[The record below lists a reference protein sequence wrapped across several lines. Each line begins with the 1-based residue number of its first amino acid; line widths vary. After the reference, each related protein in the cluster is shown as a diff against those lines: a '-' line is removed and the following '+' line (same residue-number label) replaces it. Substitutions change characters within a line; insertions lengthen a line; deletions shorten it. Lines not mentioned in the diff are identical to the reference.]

1 MAEHHKSIQIA
12 VASHAGKAQQCP
24 EGFACSRSGKHQN
37 VAMISREG
45 AAGELIQSAAQQLN
59 QMLLPFPRLDRC
71 RSGVSRKVEA
81 AGADGVP
88 EEVESF

>member
-1 MAEHHKSIQIA
+1 
-12 VASHAGKAQQCP
+12 
-24 EGFACSRSGKHQN
+24 
-37 VAMISREG
+37 MISREG

-71 RSGVSRKVEA
+71 RFGVSRKVEA

-88 EEVESF
+88 EEDESF

>member
-1 MAEHHKSIQIA
+1 MAEHHKLIQMA
-12 VASHAGKAQQCP
+12 LASHAGKAQQCP
-24 EGFACSRSGKHQN
+24 EGFACSGSGKYKN
-37 VAMISREG
+37 VAKVSREG

-88 EEVESF
+88 EEDESF